1 MARPPDSH
9 SLIVVLFVNKNVL
22 FLGMVSSLYVAGHKV
37 EPAWYFVVAVPH
49 ISQQRGR
56 GFSAEAPGLG
66 GLKPGSLYRT
76 WIRVVSHS
84 RNTTDIFLSNLKHAH
99 TNRIKIMADHTLHTL
114 SYQIT

>member
-37 EPAWYFVVAVPH
+37 EPAWHFAVPH

-56 GFSAEAPGLG
+56 GFSTEARRTEAGLTLQDLDSG
-66 GLKPGSLYRT
+66 RVTQQKHHRYFSL
-76 WIRVVSHS
+76 
-84 RNTTDIFLSNLKHAH
+84 
-99 TNRIKIMADHTLHTL
+99 
-114 SYQIT
+114 